1 MCTCA
6 SQASEVK
13 KTLFHVLLT
22 TNCDLKCKYCY
33 EKSCEDID
41 ADFGDLEV
49 DYSVPSEVSY
59 NTELLKKFFEKDP
72 EPALIFYGGEP
83 LLCIDRIKEIMD
95 NIPAKHFIIQTNGLH
110 LNRLESEYVNRFSAI
125 FVSLD
130 GDERLTDFYRGKGIY
145 RRVIENI
152 KLIKRNG
159 SRGKLIARMTV
170 MEETDIYE
178 SVRWLLDN
186 PNYSFSSVHWQLDA
200 GFWKTDFQKR
210 HFAEWVDENYN
221 PQIRKLVEFWVRV
234 METENKVLRLY
245 PLLGI
250 MNSLLRKEDSLLR
263 CGSGWANYSIQT
275 DGQII
280 PCPVMSGMKDYYL
293 GNIKNSHPSKLKKV
307 YVKNP
312 CLECEIYSECGGRC
326 LYANIT
332 KRWSNEA
339 YSIVCRAVKNLVE
352 SLRAVLPRVERL
364 IDEGKVNLS
373 DFEHMN
379 YNSCEIIP

>member
-1 MCTCA
+1 MTF
-6 SQASEVK
+6 
-13 KTLFHVLLT
+13 FHVLLT
-22 TNCDLKCKYCY
+22 TNCDLKCRYCY

-41 ADFGDLEV
+41 ADFGDFEV
-49 DYSVPSEVSY
+49 DYFVPSEVSY
-59 NTELLKKFFEKDP
+59 DTEQLKKFFEKDP
-72 EPALIFYGGEP
+72 APVLIFYGGEP
-83 LLCIDRIKEIMD
+83 MLRIDKIKEIMD
-95 NIPAKHFIIQTNGLH
+95 SVPAKHYIIQTNGLH
-110 LNRLESEYVNRFSAI
+110 LNRLEPEYVNRFSAI

-130 GDERLTDFYRGKGIY
+130 GNKYLTDFYRGKGVY

-152 KLIKRNG
+152 KLTKSIG
-159 SRGKLIARMTV
+159 FEGELIARMTV

-186 PNYSFSSVHWQLDA
+186 PDFSFSSVHWQLDA

-210 HFAEWVDENYN
+210 HFERWVDENYN
-221 PQIRKLVEFWVRV
+221 PQIRKLVEFWVNA
-234 METENKVLRLY
+234 MEEKGKVLRFF
-245 PLLGI
+245 PLLGV
-250 MNSLLRKEDSLLR
+250 MDSLLRKEDSLLR

-275 DGQII
+275 DGKII

-293 GNIKNSHPSKLKKV
+293 GNIKDSYPSKLKKV
-307 YVKNP
+307 YVNHP
-312 CLECEIYSECGGRC
+312 CLRCEIYSECGGRC

-339 YSIVCRAVKNLVE
+339 YNIVCKTVKNLVE
-352 SLRAVLPRVERL
+352 TLKANLPRVERL
-364 IDEGKVNLS
+364 IDDGKIRLS